1 VICILYTHPVSFFW
15 TVPGITK
22 IMEDTPKPTD
32 SICTTPLSTATGTA
46 TVVPN
51 IPQNSTVE
59 ESSTGPNRNNSDR
72 KNHKDEDDKFSLKVK
87 AEYILTHRPES
98 LGPISIVE
106 EPSTNGGRNDDGTDD
121 RDSNNTDRRES
132 GKQKRNRKQSRGQ
145 NKKRPRDLRQDDS
158 EKICSSLLKGKDCPY
173 GESCK
178 FSHDLVA
185 FLATRPTD
193 IVEVEDGCP
202 NYNTFGYC
210 MYGAMCRLGSSHITK
225 TGQNVCKE
233 VPNGNGSNG
242 NDENAVPERSIN
254 VLPKDVQ
261 IQLRKNTYPFKCMR
275 HYEKG
280 DDRRKTGKDINK
292 EASLAEAPDDN
303 VVVPDTT
310 NEDGQLEGISGEPEP
325 AISRDGPSSFVPLE
339 LKTRK
344 LVDFSNKVYVA
355 PLTTVGNLPFRR
367 IMKQYG
373 ADITCGEMA
382 VVTNLLEGKP
392 SEWALLK
399 RHPSEDIFG
408 IQLAAA
414 HPDQYTRISEV
425 LEEYTDVDFVDM
437 NLGCPLDLLCNKG
450 AGAALMMREK
460 KLQGALQGM
469 AQNLNCS
476 ITVKMRTGWDMNK
489 PFAHELVPRI
499 QSWNIDGLA
508 AIMVHGRSRLQRYK
522 LEANW
527 DYICQVEK
535 SESRDLPTIPIIGNG
550 DLFSY
555 TEYKEKVEA
564 HGNLSQ
570 TAMLGRGALI
580 KPWLPTEI
588 KEKRDWDISASER
601 LDILKDYVKFGL
613 EHWGSDQQGVNN
625 TRRFLL
631 EWLSFLHRY
640 VPCGL
645 LEVLPQKMNQ
655 RPPVHMMGRNDL
667 ETLFLSPQSSD
678 WVKISE
684 MLLGPVPD
692 GFEFQSKHK
701 ANSYSQNG

>member
-1 VICILYTHPVSFFW
+1 MDAPSTS
-15 TVPGITK
+15 PGSAFPAAAATQTTTSVAAATAAVTIQARHNGDESTR
-22 IMEDTPKPTD
+22 PTTD
-32 SICTTPLSTATGTA
+32 D
-46 TVVPN
+46 
-51 IPQNSTVE
+51 
-59 ESSTGPNRNNSDR
+59 RNN
-72 KNHKDEDDKFSLKVK
+72 NGEDKFSLKVK
-87 AEYILTHRPES
+87 PEYVLTKRPEC
-98 LGPISIVE
+98 LGPLPVDE
-106 EPSTNGGRNDDGTDD
+106 QQQGQQEQQKVDD
-121 RDSNNTDRRES
+121 RDRSGDGNNNDGDRRES
-132 GKQKRNRKQSRGQ
+132 GKQKRNRKQRGQ
-145 NKKRPRDLRQDDS
+145 NKKRPRDARQDDS
-158 EKICSSLLKGKDCPY
+158 EKVCLSVLKGQACPY
-173 GESCK
+173 GEGCK
-178 FSHDLVA
+178 FSHDLKA
-185 FLATRPTD
+185 FMATRPTD
-193 IVEVEDGCP
+193 ISEVEGGCP
-202 NYNTFGYC
+202 NYRATGYC
-210 MYGAMCRLGSSHITK
+210 IFGAMCRLGSCHISK
-225 TGQNVCKE
+225 TGENLCKE
-233 VPNGNGSNG
+233 APPTGCENGGGGGTTTATPSSSN
-242 NDENAVPERSIN
+242 VH

-261 IQLRKNTYPFKCMR
+261 IQLRKNTYPFQCKR
-275 HYEKG
+275 HYEGDKKNKG
-280 DDRRKTGKDINK
+280 KEKESSCKDGNGDISEPLEEQNADDPAVAVI
-292 EASLAEAPDDN
+292 A
-303 VVVPDTT
+303 T
-310 NEDGQLEGISGEPEP
+310 NS
-325 AISRDGPSSFVPLE
+325 ASSFTPLE
-339 LKTRK
+339 LKTKK

-367 IMKQYG
+367 IMKEYG

-399 RHPSEDIFG
+399 RHPSEDVFG

-414 HPDQYTRISEV
+414 HADQYTRISE
-425 LEEYTDVDFVDM
+425 LLAQYTDVDFVDM

-460 KLQGALQGM
+460 KLKGALEGM
-469 AQNLNCS
+469 AQNLGCS
-476 ITVKMRTGWDMNK
+476 ITVKMRTGWDMHK
-489 PFAHELVPRI
+489 PFAHELVPKI
-499 QSWNIDGLA
+499 QSWKIGGLA
-508 AIMVHGRSRLQRYK
+508 AVMVHGRSRLQRYK

-527 DYICQVEK
+527 DYISQVASSQ
-535 SESRDLPTIPIIGNG
+535 SEDLPHIPIVGNG
-550 DLFSY
+550 DIFSY
-555 TEYKEKVEA
+555 TEYEEKVLS
-564 HGNLSQ
+564 HDNLSK

-588 KEKRDWDISASER
+588 KEKRNWDISATER
-601 LDILKDYVKFGL
+601 LDMLKNFVKHGL

-701 ANSYSQNG
+701 ANSYAQNG